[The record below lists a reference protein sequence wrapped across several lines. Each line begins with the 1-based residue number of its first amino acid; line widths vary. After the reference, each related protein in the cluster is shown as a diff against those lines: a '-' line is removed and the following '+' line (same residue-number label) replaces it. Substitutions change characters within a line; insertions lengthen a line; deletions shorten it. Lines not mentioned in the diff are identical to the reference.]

1 MEARAFAAA
10 VGEPVRRLGGGFM
23 LYRGTRAVGE
33 RLGVPRWPLYVAG
46 RGGVLGD
53 VDAEVAVATMV
64 FFPPAWFRQGWD
76 EARAIA
82 SPPVIA
88 EGYLGGC
95 RAWGRDKLA
104 GFDGAERVA
113 ELATRISAAADP
125 AALPLFAAWR
135 AVPLPDGPLER
146 AAQALHVL
154 RELRGGL
161 HGLAVV
167 ASGLTPLEAI
177 VAGPGGTANAE
188 FFGWQGPFPD
198 PAPLAGRRQHA
209 EDLTDDL
216 MAVPAGALDPGE
228 RAEFAD
234 LVTRATAHA
243 FPA

>member
-1 MEARAFAAA
+1 
-10 VGEPVRRLGGGFM
+10 M

-53 VDAEVAVATMV
+53 VGAEVAAAAMV

-104 GFDGAERVA
+104 GFDGAARVA

-135 AVPLPDGPLER
+135 AVPLPDDTLER

-167 ASGLTPLEAI
+167 VSGLTPLEAI

-188 FFGWQGPFPD
+188 FFGWPGPFPD

-209 EDLTDDL
+209 EDLTNDL